1 MPRRPSP
8 AVAAMPA
15 EASAAALKRAG
26 ARPVSWKPSQEQIV
40 LLITLLLLVAFSA
53 TLPGFSSVAN
63 LLNLVRSI
71 SILGTLSLG
80 MGLIV
85 ISRGIDL
92 SEVAIMAGSW
102 SVALIEMQNGMPIL
116 GGVLVALAIAAVIG
130 VVNGVMVAFVEAPA
144 LFVTLAAG
152 FVIYGLAFWFAP
164 AWVVYAPKDAPG
176 LTFLGAG
183 HVFGVPMPIIVFL
196 LAAIAMHLFLSR
208 TSTGRFI
215 YSQGDNPEA
224 ARMAGIALRPLI
236 VLEYVIVALVAWL
249 AGLVWIGTTGS
260 MQMAITQGTMVFDVI
275 LVVVLGGISLV
286 GGRGGVFSVVV
297 GCALIGTLLNAFT
310 IMDVNSEVQNIIRG
324 VVLLA
329 AIILDNW
336 LHPRDEETARQGD

>member
-1 MPRRPSP
+1 MPS
-8 AVAAMPA
+8 
-15 EASAAALKRAG
+15 EASVAG
-26 ARPVSWKPSQEQIV
+26 AKPESWTAGLGKVTQEQIV
-40 LLITLLLLVAFSA
+40 LFITIVLLAAFSLSLSGFA
-53 TLPGFSSVAN
+53 TIAN

-71 SILGTLSLG
+71 SILGILGLG

-102 SVALIEMQNGMPIL
+102 SVALIEMQNGMAIAWA
-116 GGVLVALAIAAVIG
+116 VLLALAIAVAIG
-130 VVNGVMVAFVEAPA
+130 LANGTMVAFVEAPA

-152 FVIYGLAFWFAP
+152 FVIYGMAFWFAP
-164 AWVVYAPKDAPG
+164 AWVVYAPKHAPV
-176 LTFLGAG
+176 LLFLGAG
-183 HVFGVPMPIIVFL
+183 RVLGVPMPIIVFAVMGL
-196 LAAIAMHLFLSR
+196 VIHLFLSR

-215 YSQGDNPEA
+215 YAQGDNPEA
-224 ARMAGIALRPLI
+224 ARLTGVALRPLI
-236 VLEYVIVALVAWL
+236 VLEYVVVAMLAWI

-260 MQMAITQGTMVFDVI
+260 MQMAVTQGTMIFDVI

-297 GCALIGTLLNAFT
+297 GCVLIGTLLNAFT
-310 IMDVNSEVQNIIRG
+310 IMDVNSEVQNIIKG

-329 AIILDNW
+329 AIVIDNW
-336 LHPRDEETARQGD
+336 LHPRDEETARQGE

>member
-1 MPRRPSP
+1 MAIDASTAEQRSSP
-8 AVAAMPA
+8 ASLLSQLV
-15 EASAAALKRAG
+15 R
-26 ARPVSWKPSQEQIV
+26 KPSQEQII
-40 LLITLLLLVAFSA
+40 LLITLALLVVFSI
-53 TLPGFSSVAN
+53 TLPGFSNLAN

-71 SILGTLSLG
+71 SILGILGLG

-102 SVALIEMQNGMPIL
+102 SVALIEIQRGTP
-116 GGVLVALAIAAVIG
+116 VLWAVIVALVIAVLIG
-130 VVNGVMVAFVEAPA
+130 VANGVMVAFVEAPP

-152 FVIYGLAFWFAP
+152 FVIYGAAFWYAP
-164 AWVVYAPKDAPG
+164 SWVVYAPKPEDAPY
-176 LTFLGAG
+176 LAYLG
-183 HVFGVPMPIIVFL
+183 HDYLFGVPMPIFVFA
-196 LAAIAMHLFLSR
+196 LAAVAMHLFLSR

-224 ARMAGIALRPLI
+224 ARLTGVALRPLI
-236 VLEYVIVALVAWL
+236 VLEYVMVALLAWL

-260 MQMAITQGTMVFDVI
+260 MQMGIVQGTYIFDVI

-297 GCALIGTLLNAFT
+297 GCALIGTLFNAFT
-310 IMDVNSEVQNIIRG
+310 IMDINSEVQNIIKG
-324 VVLLA
+324 VVLLS
-329 AIILDNW
+329 AIVLDNW
-336 LHPRDEETARQGD
+336 LHPRDEETARQGE